1 MTADAIEQSRRRLER
16 IERALEA
23 QRTYIRRVQDPDNRY
38 RAETN
43 LLTLLEMKAALE
55 ESHHAL
61 VDLHRVQHEQIIL

>member
-1 MTADAIEQSRRRLER
+1 MIADVIEQSRLRLER

-43 LLTLLEMKAALE
+43 LLTLLEMQAASQ
-55 ESHHAL
+55 ESHRTL
-61 VDLHRVQHEQIIL
+61 VESGHSTAH